1 MKNFKKISK
10 CRICNSKKI
19 IEYLDLGNQP
29 LANSF
34 LTKKKIPLEKKY
46 PLKLMLCKNCSLSQL
61 SIVINPKIIFNDYDY
76 LSSSS
81 KALKNHY
88 SKLVSDV
95 EKKYINSND
104 TTVLDI
110 GCNDGILLKNYKKSI
125 KNIVGIE
132 PSNAFLKIKN
142 KKINI
147 INKFFNFETTKLYL
161 KKFNKAKIITITNV
175 LAHIDNINDVIK
187 NIKIILDNKGVL
199 IIEVPYI
206 MDMLKNGTFDL
217 VYHEHLSYLGVTS
230 IKNLLIKNKL
240 KIIDIKKLKIGASG
254 PSIRIYATH
263 KKFMIKEK
271 IIVKKFLSYESK
283 FKIKNVKNY
292 KKFGII
298 VKKKIEDLKKKLI
311 KLNDKNISLACY
323 TAPAKGNTLLNALN
337 LKKKIFSFVTENNKR
352 KINKYTPGTHI
363 KIVNDNYL
371 LKSKVKYALLLSW
384 NYKKFFIENSKFVQK
399 GGKFI
404 LPFGK

>member
-1 MKNFKKISK
+1 MTNFKKISK

-19 IEYLDLGNQP
+19 IEYLNLGNQP

-34 LTKKKIPLEKKY
+34 LTKKQIPEEKKY
-46 PLKLMLCKNCSLSQL
+46 PLKLILCKNCSLSQL
-61 SIVINPKIIFNDYDY
+61 SIVVNPKIIFNDYDY

-88 SKLVSDV
+88 AKLVSSI
-95 EKKYINSND
+95 EKKYINSNN

-110 GCNDGILLKNYKKSI
+110 GCNDGILLKNYKKRI

-132 PSNAFLKIKN
+132 PSNASLKIKN

-161 KKFNKAKIITITNV
+161 KKFDKAKIITITNV

-187 NIKIILDNKGVL
+187 NVKTILDRKGILV
-199 IIEVPYI
+199 IEFPYI
-206 MDMLKNGTFDL
+206 MDMLKKGTFDL

-230 IKNLLIKNKL
+230 VKQLLIKNNL
-240 KIIDIKKLKIGASG
+240 KIIDIKKLNFGASG
-254 PSIRIYATH
+254 PSLRVYATH
-263 KKFMIKEK
+263 KNFKIKEK
-271 IIVKKFLSYESK
+271 IIVKKLLNYESK
-283 FKIKNVKNY
+283 FKIKNLKNYIKFGMIVKN
-292 KKFGII
+292 
-298 VKKKIEDLKKKLI
+298 KIKVLKKKLI
-311 KLNDKNISLACY
+311 ELNDKNIPIACY

-352 KINKYTPGTHI
+352 KINKYTPGSHI
-363 KIVNDNYL
+363 KIVDDNYL
-371 LKSKVKYALLLSW
+371 IKSKLKYALLLSW
-384 NYKKFFIENSKFVQK
+384 NYKKFFIKNSKFIK
-399 GGKFI
+399 RGGRFI
-404 LPFGK
+404 LPFE